1 MGDGAVIVL
10 MCYSSI
16 NVLVWFQVEI
26 IMLQFHVTSVI
37 IGTAFGLTVI
47 WSVIAAEH
55 CKLFSLS
62 TSYKGRYCPGDG
74 IVSQDQFPHQC
85 RYICLQTA
93 AFKAYNYNATR
104 GTCTRFTSP
113 CPLAVADTMMEFAVF
128 TEKTEDQC
136 YQWIPVGTGS
146 GNVIDAR
153 MISTDDPTRILCSMQ
168 KDGDDAVCQYNTRFG
183 KCYANLGIEVFNNN
197 EGYDC
202 QRLRIMEDCTAFWV
216 SYTAGDLINPRAVTA
231 GNVANGDAVYVTKFD
246 YNGPPVF
253 SLAGHYVEGADHA
266 ISNNWGVS
274 QSSRVMWMLVVL

>member
-74 IVSQDQFPHQC
+74 IVSQHQFPHQC
-85 RYICLQTA
+85 RYICLQA
-93 AFKAYNYNATR
+93 AACKAYNYNATR

-128 TEKTEDQC
+128 TDKNRR
-136 YQWIPVGTGS
+136 PVLPVDTG
-146 GNVIDAR
+146 GYRV
-153 MISTDDPTRILCSMQ
+153 
-168 KDGDDAVCQYNTRFG
+168 G
-183 KCYANLGIEVFNNN
+183 KRYWCT
-197 EGYDC
+197 YDIY
-202 QRLRIMEDCTAFWV
+202 RWSNSHLM
-216 SYTAGDLINPRAVTA
+216 P
-231 GNVANGDAVYVTKFD
+231 
-246 YNGPPVF
+246 
-253 SLAGHYVEGADHA
+253 HA
-266 ISNNWGVS
+266 KGW
-274 QSSRVMWMLVVL
+274 W